1 MKSLKTQNV
10 YHSKKVFVI
19 ILSFFSIYLFNCSS
33 LSDLRVSEFKF
44 NYNGENYL
52 LRSAYCPKNPRSCN
66 QIIGPNFIASDM
78 NQDRIIDEVINGD
91 IEISKAQTIYD
102 YCLDV
107 LAKQGKVNEIDMGNK
122 TFSFSEGNK
131 SYEIKSFSSV
141 KGNNFNQFSIKD
153 NFYSGINEI
162 SVYID
167 ENSDG
172 TLDEILKGKIA
183 ISEAQNKYSMVI
195 EKGIIARKIS
205 KVNGYILTK

>member
-1 MKSLKTQNV
+1 MKTLKKQIVNQ
-10 YHSKKVFVI
+10 SRSISAI
-19 ILSFFSIYLFNCSS
+19 ILSILSFTIFNCSS
-33 LSDLRVSEFKF
+33 TADLRVSEFKF

-78 NQDRIIDEVINGD
+78 NQDRIIDEVINGN
-91 IEISKAQTIYD
+91 IEISKAQAIYD

-122 TFSFSEGNK
+122 TFSFNEGNR

-153 NFYSGINEI
+153 NFHSGIGEI
-162 SVYID
+162 SVFID
-167 ENSDG
+167 DNSDG

-183 ISEAQNKYSMVI
+183 ISDAQNKYSMAI
-195 EKGIIARKIS
+195 EKGLSAHNLS